1 MQTIKDN
8 LISSLGET
16 TATELANKIDLF
28 FDKSLMKRAPFA
40 YWL

>member
-28 FDKSLMKRAPFA
+28 YGRKRTKN
-40 YWL
+40 